1 MTLPEELGRGFRL
14 VAVIEVQPATLDA
27 VLADVRTPPGVMPNA
42 RPAWNDDSNVSPV
55 SRHTTGRG
63 GLFGGMKN
71 SGAGFGSSA

>member
-1 MTLPEELGRGFRL
+1 MTFPEELGCGFRL
-14 VAVIEVQPATLDA
+14 VP

-42 RPAWNDDSNVSPV
+42 RPAWNADSNVSPV

-63 GLFGGMKN
+63 ALLGGMKN